1 MFPTYPD
8 LNGRTALVTGAS
20 SGIGRG
26 IALAL
31 ETQGMRVAAQYKTQR
46 PPDGLVPVTVT
57 AKPGS
62 GRPESRSLI
71 RACTVHPAGAAGST
85 RKSAR

>member
-31 ETQGMRVAAQYKTQR
+31 ETQGMRVGAQYRTQR
-46 PPDGLVPVTVT
+46 PPDEI
-57 AKPGS
+57 
-62 GRPESRSLI
+62 GR
-71 RACTVHPAGAAGST
+71 AHV
-85 RKSAR
+85 